1 MSPFG
6 KKSFDSSK
14 CVSLLEVTQKRI
26 GILRKKRS
34 IVAKQSRDDV
44 AKLLERG
51 QDANAAARAEHVFRE
66 ENVVAAYELL
76 ERHCQIVIKG
86 ISAIRSEKG
95 CSLELKEAIA
105 SLVYAAPRCGDLQEL
120 QKVRDIFISRYG
132 AEYVSAILELQP
144 ECAVNTQIIQSLSS
158 RPPNSDVRLNLLKEI
173 ASEHKINWNYQR
185 AVAAS
190 FKNGE
195 SSENS
200 KISLNAKLASKE
212 NRTDNT
218 ISSIPVDTNPKP
230 ALAAQPPT
238 PAKASINKSEPSES
252 VKPKQPVDV
261 SENFDNKPGHKG
273 QASFAA
279 RHNLVPSM
287 AHDISPRER
296 GLMVANRGSSKGS
309 PKMIDTFMHQEIES
323 KEIASFAS
331 RSSSSSTVPKIEPR
345 RGDFGDLE
353 HVSPAEIQQ
362 HDSSVMHQD
371 DKLKSHPSS
380 EASNLRARH
389 KDHFASSR
397 EILDLGVPSKVNP
410 SLFPAEERTSER
422 PSSALQSAL
431 GSRALPSRTKA
442 SPVQSSS
449 ANMSVSA
456 GELGGPLQQKALASK
471 PERHPISNPQA
482 DGIGESLAAKQYVR
496 AHQNYAK
503 VDSARTHEDFR
514 GKKLSQ
520 IKLQPKQGDIVP
532 AADITVDSHPESIS
546 INQFKDYNSVHR
558 QTKRSSKALNR
569 EELNNSEKNDAVGQM
584 KGTYQQRVFDSAEI
598 HERSRRGK
606 EGVEW
611 TSSYAHAR
619 NQQEEKSS
627 DHQKHSTIPGP
638 NAMHSIP
645 PVELR
650 SMKVDV
656 DQELAELETA
666 IASAARAAD
675 TAIEMLRTC
684 SIKSRA
690 DKKGVQRE
698 RNSQARMS
706 YGDVS
711 SETRF
716 ESSKGFCKTLNQ
728 QENFVREKLY
738 PRSTAKGD
746 LDHKEPCQE
755 QEPVTLDSEMPHFD
769 DSSDDST
776 SDELPPY
783 SKSRRSLTNNH
794 ACADLRKESDLF
806 TKLSATP
813 FGVYSWN
820 DRRRETL
827 QVSAQRNLQGTFCD
841 DDCAESVDSFSPK
854 SAATSQHPSN
864 PENFTD
870 VQSAYKTQ
878 LEDYEEPDNVRA
890 WSAALQSRNNAYA
903 AGEKVSRGSHGLKD
917 DRVSNMKLSNENVG
931 KGVLRWEGLSTG
943 DVSKKKWT
951 LGNAQSHS
959 QPYKQH
965 QGMATQNMADKFQGV
980 SRRSLRSVGPT

>member
-1 MSPFG
+1 MG
-6 KKSFDSSK
+6 
-14 CVSLLEVTQKRI
+14 V
-26 GILRKKRS
+26 
-34 IVAKQSRDDV
+34 
-44 AKLLERG
+44 
-51 QDANAAARAEHVFRE
+51 RA
-66 ENVVAAYELL
+66 
-76 ERHCQIVIKG
+76 QT
-86 ISAIRSEKG
+86 SACNTYTG

-105 SLVYAAPRCGDLQEL
+105 SLIYAAPRCGDLQEL

-132 AEYVSAILELQP
+132 ADYVSAILELQP
-144 ECAVNTQIIQSLSS
+144 ECAVNTQIIQNLSS

-190 FKNGE
+190 FNTGE
-195 SSENS
+195 ASENS
-200 KISLNAKLASKE
+200 RTSLNAKLASKE
-212 NRTDNT
+212 NRTDSM
-218 ISSIPVDTNPKP
+218 ISSNPVDTKPKP

-238 PAKASINKSEPSES
+238 PAKASLNKLEPSES
-252 VKPKQPVDV
+252 IKPKHPVDV

-296 GLMVANRGSSKGS
+296 GLMGANRASPKGS

-323 KEIASFAS
+323 KESASFAS
-331 RSSSSSTVPKIEPR
+331 RSSSSSTMPKIEPR
-345 RGDFGDLE
+345 GADFGDVE

-362 HDSSVMHQD
+362 RYSSVMHQD
-371 DKLKSHPSS
+371 DKLKIHPSS
-380 EASNLRARH
+380 EASNASSSLRARH

-397 EILDLGVPSKVNP
+397 EILDLGAPSKVKP
-410 SLFPAEERTSER
+410 SLFPAEEHTSER
-422 PSSALQSAL
+422 ASSALQSAL

-449 ANMSVSA
+449 ANISVLP
-456 GELGGPLQQKALASK
+456 GELDGSMQQKASASK
-471 PERHPISNPQA
+471 PEPHAISNLQA
-482 DGIGESLAAKQYVR
+482 DGIGESLAAKQYVG

-503 VDSARTHEDFR
+503 VDSTRTHEDFR

-520 IKLQPKQGDIVP
+520 IKLRPKQGDIVP
-532 AADITVDSHPESIS
+532 AANIMVDSHAESIS
-546 INQFKDYNSVHR
+546 INQFKDYNSGHQ

-569 EELNNSEKNDAVGQM
+569 DNNSEENDAVGQM

-598 HERSRRGK
+598 HDRSRRGK

-627 DHQKHSTIPGP
+627 DHQKHSTIAGP
-638 NAMHSIP
+638 NGMHSIP

-706 YGDVS
+706 YGNVS
-711 SETRF
+711 SETGF

-728 QENFVREKLY
+728 QECFAREKLY

-776 SDELPPY
+776 SEELPPY
-783 SKSRRSLTNNH
+783 SKSRPSLTNNH
-794 ACADLRKESDLF
+794 ARAVLRKKSDLF
-806 TKLSATP
+806 SKLSATP
-813 FGVYSWN
+813 FGAYGWN
-820 DRRRETL
+820 DGRQETL
-827 QVSAQRNLQGTFCD
+827 QVYAQRNLPFRD

-854 SAATSQHPSN
+854 SAASSQHPSN
-864 PENFTD
+864 PENLSD
-870 VQSAYKTQ
+870 VQPSYKTH

-890 WSAALQSRNNAYA
+890 WSAGLQSRNNAYA
-903 AGEKVSRGSHGLKD
+903 AGEKVSRGWHGIKD

-931 KGVLRWEGLSTG
+931 KGVLKWEGLSTG

-951 LGNAQSHS
+951 LGNAQSRS

-965 QGMATQNMADKFQGV
+965 EGMATQNMADNFQGV
-980 SRRSLRSVGPT
+980 SRRSVRSVGPT